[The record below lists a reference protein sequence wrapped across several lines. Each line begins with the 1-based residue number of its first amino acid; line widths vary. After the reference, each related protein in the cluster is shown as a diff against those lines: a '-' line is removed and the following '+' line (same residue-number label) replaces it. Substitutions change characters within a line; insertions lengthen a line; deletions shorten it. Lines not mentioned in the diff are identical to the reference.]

1 MQKIGSHKEE
11 QQQTGK
17 SFLHKESCGC
27 YTKTRCSHFPEF
39 ASYSCLLHME
49 HIYISRDEM
58 EMIDAK
64 EVFLLIVV
72 ALSHA

>member
-1 MQKIGSHKEE
+1 MK
-11 QQQTGK
+11 
-17 SFLHKESCGC
+17 
-27 YTKTRCSHFPEF
+27 
-39 ASYSCLLHME
+39 

-72 ALSHA
+72 ALSHTWLGLLEMGEERQNYY